1 MNMKARKL
9 TTIRTEIVHLD
20 GAGERVPL
28 RNLISELSFE
38 EKIDMDSTENRNSL
52 WDCINCL
59 APEDRDLINRIYF
72 CDECRRG
79 DDELAQLLGLDD
91 PAVLSQKRRAILNAL
106 QQAMTL

>member
-1 MNMKARKL
+1 MKARKL

-20 GAGERVPL
+20 GAGKRVSL